1 MADPKPKLDI
11 QAAAPPTVTPPPP
24 KKTPLQH
31 FRATDTRGVAQ
42 LATQATVGV
51 TRIVEGVHQSVL
63 RSLGTTGG
71 KQPGQTSGVTGLVY
85 RSVEAIAQLLGKGA
99 DAVMARLQPLL
110 ELTDQAA
117 PESPQREAVLAAL
130 NGVMGDRLAATGN
143 PFATRMTLRFR
154 GIEVQ
159 PQALPAEL
167 ASSSKA
173 ILLIHGL
180 CMNDLQWQTQQ
191 DGQPF
196 DHGASLGAA
205 LQAPALYLR
214 YNSGRHVSENGAALC
229 ATLEQLVVRPGN
241 TLENLTVVAHSM
253 GGLVIRSALHQATER
268 GQRWP
273 SAIKNIVF
281 LGTPHHGAPLERAGN
296 WVDELL
302 GSTPWSAPFARLG
315 QLRSAGIT
323 DLRYGLVADADWR
336 GHERFRRQPDRRLHV
351 PLPEGIACY
360 AVAATVAAKRSPL
373 ADRLVGDGLVP
384 LQSAL
389 GQHTDPLR
397 TLVFAKSCQFI
408 AWRTHHMA
416 LLDSPEVA
424 AQMLQWLAPSHDG
437 ARAGP

>member
-1 MADPKPKLDI
+1 LRHLRGSDI
-11 QAAAPPTVTPPPP
+11 
-24 KKTPLQH
+24 
-31 FRATDTRGVAQ
+31 RGIAQ

-51 TRIVEGVHQSVL
+51 TRIAEGVHQSVW
-63 RSLGTTGG
+63 STLGAPGG
-71 KQPGQTSGVTGLVY
+71 RKAGQTRGFTGLVY
-85 RSVEAIAQLLGKGA
+85 RSVEGITQLLGKGA
-99 DAVMARLQPLL
+99 DTLMARLQPLL
-110 ELTDQAA
+110 ELTEKAP

-130 NGVMGDRLAATGN
+130 NGVMGDRLAAIGS
-143 PFATRMTLRFR
+143 PFATRMTLRFK
-154 GIEVQ
+154 GTEVR
-159 PQALPAEL
+159 PGALAPGL
-167 ASSSKA
+167 FTGKKA
-173 ILLIHGL
+173 ILLVHGL
-180 CMNDLQWQTQQ
+180 CMNDLQWQTKQEKTA
-191 DGQPF
+191 F
-196 DHGASLGAA
+196 DHGASLGSA

-214 YNSGRHVSENGAALC
+214 YNTGRHISENGAELSDL
-229 ATLEQLVVRPGN
+229 LELLLGQPGN
-241 TLENLTVVAHSM
+241 TFEQVTVVAHSM

-273 SAIKNIVF
+273 SVIKNIVF

-296 WVDELL
+296 WVDEVL

-323 DLRYGLVADADWR
+323 DLRYGFVADADWQ
-336 GHERFRRQPDRRLHV
+336 GHERFRRQPDQRLHV
-351 PLPEGIACY
+351 PLPKGIACY

-389 GQHTDPLR
+389 GQHQDPLR

-408 AWRTHHMA
+408 AWRTHHIA